1 MVERKTM
8 NEYKLAL
15 IGSTG
20 VGKSSLCL
28 QFARNRF
35 SERYEPT
42 IEDYYR
48 KIAILDGKS
57 LVFDIIDTAGQEGNL
72 TNLDEL
78 IRQASG
84 FIMVYD
90 ITQRQSFE
98 ELQKFYDR
106 VLHVKNKSHLPM
118 VLVGNKC
125 DVGEQRKITQEQGIA
140 LGQKWDCKFW
150 EVSAKTKN
158 NLETAFYECAR
169 IIGQTSNDAISN
181 KKCSCALL

>member
-1 MVERKTM
+1 MVDKRTE
-8 NEYKLAL
+8 NEYKIAL

-48 KIAILDGKS
+48 KVAMQDGKP

-72 TNLDEL
+72 TNLDQL

-90 ITQRQSFE
+90 ITQLQSFKE
-98 ELQKFYDR
+98 VQHFYDR

-118 VLVGNKC
+118 VLVANKC
-125 DVGEQRKITQEQGIA
+125 DMTEQRKISQDQGIA

-150 EVSAKTKN
+150 EVSAKNKI
-158 NLETAFYECAR
+158 NLETVFYECAK
-169 IIGQTSNDAISN
+169 IIRQNEVDGISN
-181 KKCSCALL
+181 KTCSCVLL